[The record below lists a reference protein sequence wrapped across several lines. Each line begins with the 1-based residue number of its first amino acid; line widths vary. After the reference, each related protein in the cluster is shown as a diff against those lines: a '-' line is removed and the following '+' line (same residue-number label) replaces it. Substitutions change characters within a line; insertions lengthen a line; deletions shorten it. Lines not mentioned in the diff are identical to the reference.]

1 MNKDKRMKEPIRI
14 AHIMGNM
21 NSGGVEAVVMNYYRA
36 MDRTQVQFDFFVHKT
51 SSFPQREEIERL
63 GGRYYFL
70 PQYTRVFSYHRTL
83 KRLLQENKYI
93 AVHSHINTMS
103 FFSLFAAFRA
113 GVPVRICHNH
123 STAYWGEGVKT
134 LLKYMLRPFAK
145 LFATDYFAC
154 GERAGRWMY
163 GNRCFK
169 QGKVHVLPNAVDI
182 ERYRFRKDARTALR
196 QTFSIAEETL
206 TIGHVG
212 RYTYAKNHAFLLD
225 IFAALHQEK
234 PDSVL
239 LLVGEGELETQ
250 IRKRIHAL
258 GLDDCVL
265 LPGVRDDVNK
275 IYSAMDVLCL
285 PSYYEGMPV
294 VLVEAQASGLPCVVS
309 DRVTDEIKS
318 LHLIKRLSISE
329 TTAKWQQALIS
340 AGSAKR
346 AGSAEQNEFDVSLH
360 AKRLTHFYL
369 EKWDRWNER
378 R

>member
-1 MNKDKRMKEPIRI
+1 MKEPIRI
-14 AHIMGNM
+14 AQIIGNM
-21 NSGGVEAVVMNYYRA
+21 NNGGVESVLMNYFRA
-36 MDRTQVQFDFFVHKT
+36 VDRTEVQFDFYIQKT

-70 PQYTRVFSYHRTL
+70 PQYSRVLKYHREL
-83 KRLLQENKYI
+83 KRLLQEKKYF
-93 AVHSHINTMS
+93 AVHSHISTMS

-123 STAYWGEGVKT
+123 STAYWGEGIKT

-145 LFATDYFAC
+145 LLATDYFAC

-182 ERYRFRKDARTALR
+182 ERYRFHEDARAALR
-196 QTFSIAEETL
+196 HEIGIATNTL
-206 TIGHVG
+206 TVGHVG
-212 RYTYAKNHAFLLD
+212 RFTYAKNHAFLLD
-225 IFAALHQEK
+225 IFAALHREH

-239 LLVGEGELETQ
+239 LLVGEGELEAQ
-250 IRKRIHAL
+250 IRKKIQAL

-265 LPGVRDDVNK
+265 LLGVRDDVNK
-275 IYSAMDVLCL
+275 LYSAMDVLCL

-318 LHLIKRLSISE
+318 LRLIKRLSISE

-346 AGSAEQNEFDVSLH
+346 DGSAEQKEFDVALH
-360 AKRLTHFYL
+360 AKKLTHFYL
-369 EKWDRWNER
+369 EKWNRWNER